1 MSQLVKDRFTRLLD
15 SAIVVV
21 GTKEIVP
28 AMVFKQIGRY
38 SAYVEHYYMHT
49 SHVMIL
55 IIEPVSKPWNRAY
68 IPAWREELL
77 DVILCKLASTALV
90 AGEYYTYVHC
100 FMARYFVAID
110 LLRKLAFALEEG
122 YTFDEEDPDVN
133 VDMHYLFKNFA
144 YGQRMETFFLCS
156 TSERFILL
164 KVNNLF
170 YFYCKFKITIAFLLG
185 FGLDKCLVSLWEAW

>member
-1 MSQLVKDRFTRLLD
+1 MSSCVNWPALL
-15 SAIVVV
+15 
-21 GTKEIVP
+21 
-28 AMVFKQIGRY
+28 
-38 SAYVEHYYMHT
+38 
-49 SHVMIL
+49 
-55 IIEPVSKPWNRAY
+55 W
-68 IPAWREELL
+68 
-77 DVILCKLASTALV
+77 
-90 AGEYYTYVHC
+90 YVHC

-164 KVNNLF
+164 KVNNSF
-170 YFYCKFKITIAFLLG
+170 YFIPNSKLLLH
-185 FGLDKCLVSLWEAW
+185 FC

>member
-1 MSQLVKDRFTRLLD
+1 MLSVSFSLQLTMSQLVKDRFTRLLD

-28 AMVFKQIGRY
+28 AMVFAQIGSY
-38 SAYVEHYYMHT
+38 SAYIEHYYMHT
-49 SHVMIL
+49 PHVMIL

-68 IPAWREELL
+68 IPAWRGELL

-90 AGEYYTYVHC
+90 AGSYYTYVHH
-100 FMARYFVAID
+100 FRARYFVAID

-122 YTFDEEDPDVN
+122 YTFDEEDPDLN

-144 YGQRMETFFLCS
+144 YGQRMETFFYAPH
-156 TSERFILL
+156 L
-164 KVNNLF
+164 KGSP
-170 YFYCKFKITIAFLLG
+170 Y
-185 FGLDKCLVSLWEAW
+185 